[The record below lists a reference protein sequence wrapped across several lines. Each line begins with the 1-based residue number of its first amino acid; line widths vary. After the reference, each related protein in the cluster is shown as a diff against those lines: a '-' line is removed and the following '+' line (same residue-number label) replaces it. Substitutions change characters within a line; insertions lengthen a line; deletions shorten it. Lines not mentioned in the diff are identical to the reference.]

1 MYNSGGSDECT
12 FDNLDLYKNRAI
24 IEPKNAEMKRFHGLA
39 RAGGYG
45 LVSVEKQVILTV
57 IAVNLKRICKL
68 ISSNN
73 PKKSATAT
81 SAVANLKIL
90 FMICQI

>member
-1 MYNSGGSDECT
+1 
-12 FDNLDLYKNRAI
+12 
-24 IEPKNAEMKRFHGLA
+24 MKRFHGLA

-45 LVSVEKQVILTV
+45 LVSVEKQAKLTV

-68 ISSNN
+68 ISSKN

-81 SAVANLKIL
+81 STVADLKISVV
-90 FMICQI
+90 IYQIQVGIGLKTATFSVVSNRPLTHASIGYR